1 LVYLDDF
8 NAGFYLRNPRPGS
21 KIRASIYPEYEIPAF
36 STLAELVSILNS
48 SNHPFIKL
56 FNYEIINGRKSDGQ
70 YIIHAQAEYLSKVMY
85 HMLASPGGSSPSPS
99 PSPGPNLSPSPGQ
112 TSPNLSGIG
121 GDEYTFFLPKKVFS
135 PETIDYLAS
144 ISPVFD
150 SETMFLLAKTS
161 DVLSG
166 AVQDPSFWQEKKYW
180 KYENGRQIGHLPTT
194 IDQNA
199 FNINDI
205 KLFEESFVVPE
216 NAFVFFVINN
226 LDGKNDFLWTLTDST
241 TGEEVFRVRSVPFF
255 VWKFKDIGT
264 YSLSVTVTDNRRT
277 QYSSQVKNLIR
288 VLGKREYTRN
298 IESRLNRRKIDLLKD
313 RA

>member
-1 LVYLDDF
+1 
-8 NAGFYLRNPRPGS
+8 
-21 KIRASIYPEYEIPAF
+21 
-36 STLAELVSILNS
+36 
-48 SNHPFIKL
+48 
-56 FNYEIINGRKSDGQ
+56 
-70 YIIHAQAEYLSKVMY
+70 
-85 HMLASPGGSSPSPS
+85 
-99 PSPGPNLSPSPGQ
+99 
-112 TSPNLSGIG
+112 
-121 GDEYTFFLPKKVFS
+121 
-135 PETIDYLAS
+135 
-144 ISPVFD
+144 
-150 SETMFLLAKTS
+150 MFLLAKTS